1 MTQVLHAARLRT
13 EALLA
18 GRMRGSYHSLL
29 KFWGRSNSIKVV
41 LVGLVRRGDVVLDVG
56 ANRGIF
62 TALLSNLV
70 GSDGQVH
77 AFEPS
82 ADTCRLLRGTLAERA
97 RHPENVTV
105 NTSAV
110 GTDDGTATL
119 FTPKDDHGQASLR
132 THDSGS
138 WSKSAPVT
146 SAEVAVLRLDSY
158 AERMK
163 LSRVNVVKM
172 DVEGAEFLALAGFAA
187 GLRSMHPI
195 VACELCGAWTHAFD
209 YEPSAVIGELRK
221 AGYDTFHLVT
231 AEGEL
236 RRLADFRKVN
246 DGESHDLVASVARAH
261 AARIDPL
268 VR

>member
-1 MTQVLHAARLRT
+1 MRVLNLIRLRG
-13 EALLA
+13 EAFAA
-18 GRMRGSYHSLL
+18 GHMRPAYRRVLMQ
-29 KFWGRSNSIKVV
+29 WGRSNSVKVV

-62 TALLSNLV
+62 TALLSNIV
-70 GSDGQVH
+70 GSEGQVH

-82 ADTCRLLRGTLAERA
+82 ADTCRLLRGTLEERA
-97 RHPENVTV
+97 RWPENVTI
-105 NTSAV
+105 NTAAV

-119 FTPKDDHGQASLR
+119 FMPKDDHGQASLR

-138 WSKSAPVT
+138 WSERAPVT

-158 AERMK
+158 TATMR

-172 DVEGAEFLALAGFAA
+172 DVEGAELLALSGFAA
-187 GLRSMHPI
+187 GLKSMHPI

-221 AGYDTFHLVT
+221 AGYDAFHLVT
-231 AEGEL
+231 KRGEL
-236 RRLADFRKVN
+236 RRLTDFRVVN

-268 VR
+268 IG

>member
-1 MTQVLHAARLRT
+1 MKFIRSLRLWG
-13 EALLA
+13 EAIAA
-18 GRMRGSYHSLL
+18 GRMRAVYHRSLMM
-29 KFWGRSNSIKVV
+29 WGRSNPMKVL

-70 GSDGQVH
+70 GEQGQVH

-82 ADTCRLLRGTLAERA
+82 PDTCRLLRGTLDERA

-105 NTSAV
+105 NIAAV

-119 FTPKDDHGQASLR
+119 FTPKEDHGQASLR
-132 THDSGS
+132 THDTGS
-138 WSKSAPVT
+138 WSERAPVS
-146 SAEVAVLRLDSY
+146 SAEVTVTRLDSY
-158 AERMK
+158 TAKMK
-163 LSRVNVVKM
+163 LSRIHVVKM
-172 DVEGAEFLALAGFAA
+172 DVEGAELLAVAGFAS
-187 GLRSMHPI
+187 GLSSMHPI
-195 VACELCGAWTHAFD
+195 VACELCGAWTAAFD

-221 AGYDTFHLVT
+221 AGYDMFHLVT
-231 AEGEL
+231 AEGQL
-236 RRLADFRKVN
+236 RRIIDFRLVN

-261 AARIDPL
+261 ASRIDPL